1 MQVDMK
7 FNNQEVDQN
16 SQDSDDV
23 YMSDDEGVRY
33 VQDGE
38 DFEAFDNDATDGE
51 DKKEEGESVKELVVQ
66 IEKAKADAVIS
77 REDNDVK
84 EARQQH
90 KTRGAGDLPI
100 VASLDQLKNM
110 MMLQGTM
117 IVNNGK
123 VFNLDDNNL
132 KKDFLG
138 LNKKGS

>member
-1 MQVDMK
+1 MQVDMN

-38 DFEAFDNDATDGE
+38 DFEAFDNDATEGE
-51 DKKEEGESVKELVVQ
+51 DKKEEGEKVKDLVGE

-84 EARQQH
+84 EAR
-90 KTRGAGDLPI
+90 
-100 VASLDQLKNM
+100 
-110 MMLQGTM
+110 
-117 IVNNGK
+117 
-123 VFNLDDNNL
+123 
-132 KKDFLG
+132 
-138 LNKKGS
+138 

>member
-38 DFEAFDNDATDGE
+38 DFEAFDNDATEGE
-51 DKKEEGESVKELVVQ
+51 DKKVEGENVKELVVQ

-84 EARQQH
+84 EAR
-90 KTRGAGDLPI
+90 
-100 VASLDQLKNM
+100 
-110 MMLQGTM
+110 
-117 IVNNGK
+117 
-123 VFNLDDNNL
+123 
-132 KKDFLG
+132 
-138 LNKKGS
+138 

>member
-38 DFEAFDNDATDGE
+38 DFEAFENDASDGE
-51 DKKEEGESVKELVVQ
+51 GKKNEGENAQDLVAE

-77 REDNDVK
+77 REDTDVK
-84 EARQQH
+84 LAR
-90 KTRGAGDLPI
+90 
-100 VASLDQLKNM
+100 
-110 MMLQGTM
+110 
-117 IVNNGK
+117 
-123 VFNLDDNNL
+123 
-132 KKDFLG
+132 
-138 LNKKGS
+138 